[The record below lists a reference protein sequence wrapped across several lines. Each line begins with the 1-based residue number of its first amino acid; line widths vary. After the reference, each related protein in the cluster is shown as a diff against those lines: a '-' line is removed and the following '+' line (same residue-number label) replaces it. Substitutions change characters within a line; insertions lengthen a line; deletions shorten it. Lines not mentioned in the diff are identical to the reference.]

1 MKALILA
8 GGLGTRLSAVVPHLP
23 KPMAIVNKRPFLEY
37 LLDYWINQGVDEFYL
52 SVHHLANKIKD
63 HFGSSY
69 KNRPITYL
77 QEPKLLGTGGAILF
91 SLSQFLAKDEDILIL
106 NGDTFVEVDL
116 KEMLDF
122 HQRCPS
128 SMTIALRSIEQNDR
142 YSGVEIDSNN
152 QLIQFAE
159 RKKDSS
165 YLLIN
170 AGVYL
175 VKPEFFCCQ
184 KWQVG
189 EVFSLEDHFFP
200 EVIKEKNRLFG
211 FVINGRFI
219 DIGIPTDYQRAES
232 FFNYV

>member
-23 KPMAIVNKRPFLEY
+23 KPMALINERPFLEY
-37 LLDYWINQGVDEFYL
+37 LLDYWIDQGVNEFYF
-52 SVHHLANKIKD
+52 SVHHLADKIKS
-63 HFGSSY
+63 HFGSTY
-69 KNRPITYL
+69 KNKPITYL

-91 SLSQFLAKDEDILIL
+91 CLSHLLTKDEDILIL

-116 KEMLDF
+116 KAMLQF
-122 HQRCPS
+122 HQTRPS

-142 YSGVEIDSNN
+142 YSGVEIDENN

-165 YLLIN
+165 HLLIN

-175 VKPEFFCCQ
+175 VKPEFFCKQ
-184 KWQVG
+184 RWEVG

-200 EVIKEKNRLFG
+200 EVIREKNRLFG

-219 DIGIPTDYQRAES
+219 DIGIPQDYKKAEQ
-232 FFNYV
+232 FFSYV